1 MLIMLYT
8 SRVVLLTLGV
18 NDYGIYNVVGGV
30 VSMFSIVSG
39 TLSVSISRYITYEL
53 GREDKERLKKVFSTS
68 INILLAFSLI
78 VVLICETLGLWF
90 LNCKMN
96 IPSDRLYAA
105 NWVLQCSLFAFVV
118 NLISIPYN
126 ADIVAHEKMN
136 IFAYVSIL
144 DASLKLIIVLMLP
157 YLPFDQLII
166 YSLLLLGIA
175 IIIRLIYGYYCSRH
189 FEESKYQRINDLPLV
204 KEMTKFAG
212 LSFFSTTAFVINTQ
226 GVNLLINLFFSV
238 SVNAARGIA
247 SQVQGA
253 LIQFVGNFSTAI
265 SPQITKLYAAGN
277 YVELYKLIIRGAKFT
292 FFMFLFFS
300 IPLFLEADY
309 ILSLWL
315 KDVPDHTIL
324 FTRLTIIASMIDRLG
339 YTSYLACMAT
349 GKIKK
354 YALFVTPIEF
364 LVFPLTYL
372 AYVLGSVVEMTYIIL
387 IISYVIVDVIR
398 VYCMK
403 IMINFPIWLF
413 YKEVVCRIVVV
424 TVFSAFIPFI
434 VIHELPQSFFRLTL
448 VTIISVIS
456 VFVSVFY
463 VGCTYNECRTIENK
477 IHQWINRVHG

>member
-1 MLIMLYT
+1 MQDNTANNKRIAKNTLLLYIRTIFVMLIMLYT

-277 YVELYKLIIRGAKFT
+277 YVELYKLIIRGAK
-292 FFMFLFFS
+292 
-300 IPLFLEADY
+300 
-309 ILSLWL
+309 
-315 KDVPDHTIL
+315 
-324 FTRLTIIASMIDRLG
+324 SM
-339 YTSYLACMAT
+339 
-349 GKIKK
+349 K
-354 YALFVTPIEF
+354 Y
-364 LVFPLTYL
+364 
-372 AYVLGSVVEMTYIIL
+372 
-387 IISYVIVDVIR
+387 
-398 VYCMK
+398 
-403 IMINFPIWLF
+403 
-413 YKEVVCRIVVV
+413 
-424 TVFSAFIPFI
+424 
-434 VIHELPQSFFRLTL
+434 
-448 VTIISVIS
+448 
-456 VFVSVFY
+456 
-463 VGCTYNECRTIENK
+463 
-477 IHQWINRVHG
+477 